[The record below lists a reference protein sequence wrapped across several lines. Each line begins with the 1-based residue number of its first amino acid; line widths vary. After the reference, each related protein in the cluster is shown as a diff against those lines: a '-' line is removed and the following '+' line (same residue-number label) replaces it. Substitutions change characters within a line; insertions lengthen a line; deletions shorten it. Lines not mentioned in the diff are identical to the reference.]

1 MEQRTN
7 TSLSSTSLS
16 LLDRIRCH
24 QAEAWSRFVDLY
36 GPLVYRWARQ
46 SQLQSSDA
54 ADVVQ
59 EVFRSVAANLENFRR
74 DRPGDSFRV
83 WLRTV
88 TKNKVRDHF
97 RQCSS
102 QPVGVGGPD
111 GDQSLEQSQMPQA
124 DIEDS
129 QETIAASTQLVHRVL
144 EMVQCEF
151 THKTWRAFWRVVVD
165 EQKPSQVADEL
176 QMTIGA
182 VYMAKSRVIRRLHDE
197 LDGLLD

>member
-1 MEQRTN
+1 MEERS
-7 TSLSSTSLS
+7 TSVSSTSLS
-16 LLDRIRCH
+16 LLDGIRCH

-59 EVFRSVAANLENFRR
+59 EVFCSVAANIEKFRR
-74 DRPGDSFRV
+74 DRPGDSFRA

-97 RQCSS
+97 RQCLS
-102 QPVGVGGPD
+102 QPVGAGGPD
-111 GDQSLEQSQMPQA
+111 GDKSLDQSQEPQV
-124 DIEDS
+124 DIDDH
-129 QETIAASTQLVHRVL
+129 QEAITASTQLVHRAL
-144 EMVQCEF
+144 AMVQCEF
-151 THKTWRAFWRVVVD
+151 THPTWRAFWRVVVD
-165 EQKPSQVADEL
+165 EQRPSQVADEL
-176 QMTIGA
+176 QMTLGA
-182 VYMAKSRVIRRLHDE
+182 VYMAKSRVIRRVRDE